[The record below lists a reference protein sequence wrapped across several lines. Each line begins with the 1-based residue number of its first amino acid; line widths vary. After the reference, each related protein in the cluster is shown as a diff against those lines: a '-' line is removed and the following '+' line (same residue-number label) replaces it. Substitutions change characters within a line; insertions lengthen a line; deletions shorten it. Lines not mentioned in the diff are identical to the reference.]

1 MKVKLI
7 DLLQKTQ
14 EELLN
19 YVVCRLE
26 ERGYARKVIKTKEY
40 VFAQGTIPV
49 LLVAHLD
56 TVHKQLPEVYYD
68 REKEVMWSP
77 QGIGGD
83 DRCGVYGILKI
94 CEHLKP
100 YVLFTTDEE
109 IGAKGA
115 EKFVKDIN
123 KKVMRKINFI
133 IEIDRQGYNEAVF
146 YDCGNKDFKNMILNY
161 GFDEDFGT
169 FSDISVLSP
178 AFDIASVNLSAG
190 YFNEHTTNE
199 IIKIDYLMHTVYNVE
214 RILLS
219 KNVNTKYDFQEI
231 QNFYSLYKYYDDYD
245 YYKNCDNNLRKII
258 ECDWEEATDNEWFK
272 YYGEEKPKTKA
283 ELDEFI
289 LRYSDLK

>member
-7 DLLQKTQ
+7 DMLQKTQ
-14 EELLN
+14 EQLLN
-19 YVVCRLE
+19 YTVCRLE
-26 ERGYARKVIKTKEY
+26 ERGYARKIIKTKDY

-56 TVHKQLPEVYYD
+56 TVHRELPEVYYD

-83 DRCGVYGILKI
+83 DRCGVYAILKI

-100 YVLFTTDEE
+100 CVLFTTDEE
-109 IGAKGA
+109 TGGQGAS
-115 EKFVKDIN
+115 KFVKEIN
-123 KKVMRKINFI
+123 KKIIKKINFI
-133 IEIDRQGYNEAVF
+133 IEIDRRGYNEAVF
-146 YDCGNKDFKNMILNY
+146 YDCGNEDFQKMILSY
-161 GFDEDFGT
+161 GFDERLGT
-169 FSDISVLSP
+169 FSDISILSP

-199 IIKIDYLMHTVYNVE
+199 MIRFDYLMHTVYNVE

-219 KNVNTKYDFQEI
+219 KNVNTKYDFQEVES
-231 QNFYSLYKYYDDYD
+231 FYYKYDDYYNFNKKD
-245 YYKNCDNNLRKII
+245 DTLRNII
-258 ECDWEEATDNEWFK
+258 EYDWKDTTDDEWFN
-272 YYGEEKPKTKA
+272 YYGEEKPKTHE

-289 LRYSDLK
+289 LRYNDLK